1 MDTLGRVSI
10 FLLYVF
16 LVSLFYDIYKEN
28 KTMKTFKNL
37 LIGLLV
43 IASMSGCGLLCRHK
57 QNTPDT
63 YATSMRILYERDF
76 TVAQFDSICVA
87 DTIPRDLKLWKSYS
101 MRDYETNKPITEYL
115 YIKRLGA
122 NEEMFRVMMPT
133 DSTYNIIKRITYV
146 NKEE

>member
-1 MDTLGRVSI
+1 MTLV
-10 FLLYVF
+10 V
-16 LVSLFYDIYKEN
+16 LVSLFRDIYMKNEI
-28 KTMKTFKNL
+28 MKTFKNL

-43 IASMSGCGLLCRHK
+43 IASMSGCGLLCRHR
-57 QNTPDT
+57 QNDQET

-76 TVAQFDSICVA
+76 SRAQFDSICVA
-87 DTIPRDLKLWKSYS
+87 DTIPVDLKLWKSYS
-101 MRDYETNKPITEYL
+101 MRDYETNKLITEYL

-122 NEEMFRVMMPT
+122 NEEMFRLMMPT